1 MIPPAVV
8 KLRSF
13 TTSCGVYLISYASL
27 TGVYFYL
34 TLLYQD
40 VDGWTALRTGL
51 SWLFLNIPFL
61 VMAQFTGRLSRRLP
75 ARAIAGGG
83 CLVTAAGILL
93 LSTVTPSSPFT
104 ITVIGYVLFGTG
116 TGMWIPGVAN
126 VAMRD
131 VPSGLSGTAS
141 GVFNASRQVG
151 TSIGL
156 AILGAIGA
164 DAATSAWTSQAAH
177 LPGAA
182 RQAAIGQ
189 ARDVASARISSVT
202 TALGPGHRAAAEQAF
217 THGYHVAVLI
227 AGLGLIAAAIIAAF
241 GLRDNRR
248 RELDAAAGKPAPPGD
263 PANPTIVAQPHHT
276 FVTRPVGGHNHV
288 NH

>member
-13 TTSCGVYLISYASL
+13 TTSCGVYLLSYASL

-40 VDGWTALRTGL
+40 VDGWSALRTGL
-51 SWLFLNIPFL
+51 SWLFMNIPFL
-61 VMAQFTGRLSRRLP
+61 VMAQFAGRLSRRLP
-75 ARAIAGGG
+75 ARVIAGGG
-83 CLVTAAGILL
+83 CLVTAAGILTF
-93 LSTVTPSSPFT
+93 STLTPSSPF
-104 ITVIGYVLFGTG
+104 IVAVIGYVLFGTG

-131 VPSGLSGTAS
+131 VPAGLSGTAS

-164 DAATSAWTSQAAH
+164 DVATSAWASQAAH

-189 ARDVASARISSVT
+189 TRNVASARISLVT
-202 TALGPGHRAAAEQAF
+202 RALGTGQRRAAEQAF
-217 THGYHVAVLI
+217 THGYQVAIFI

-248 RELDAAAGKPAPPGD
+248 RELDAAPGKPAPSGD
-263 PANPTIVAQPHHT
+263 PDNPAIVAQPHHT
-276 FVTRPVGGHNHV
+276 FVTRP
-288 NH
+288 